1 MKCHN
6 YYNYHLSEI
15 ILSLSLSL
23 NQTPSGHMN
32 IQLSVN
38 ELVFIKNRCFT
49 CMINVSSIFT
59 WVENK
64 MLPGL
69 YMCSVLHF
77 YCYYSDCKGR
87 LKFKHLAFLSLLPV
101 SDSGVKHRI
110 TYVRSHV
117 VIPKSHPETHFC
129 PSGISD

>member
-1 MKCHN
+1 MFKADSFCKLKCHN

-15 ILSLSLSL
+15 ILSLSVVL

-59 WVENK
+59 WVINVFS
-64 MLPGL
+64 
-69 YMCSVLHF
+69 SVIL
-77 YCYYSDCKGR
+77 
-87 LKFKHLAFLSLLPV
+87 LLSFRN
-101 SDSGVKHRI
+101 S
-110 TYVRSHV
+110 T
-117 VIPKSHPETHFC
+117 
-129 PSGISD
+129 